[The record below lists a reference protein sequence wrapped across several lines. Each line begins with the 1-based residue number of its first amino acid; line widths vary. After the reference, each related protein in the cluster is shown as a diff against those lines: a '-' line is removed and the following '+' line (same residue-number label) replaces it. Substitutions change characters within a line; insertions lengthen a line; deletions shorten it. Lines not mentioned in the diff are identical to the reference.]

1 MVYPDFINET
11 ERNII
16 DNYLNKGKK
25 VDGFWELVQVLRN
38 MDIRKMN
45 KDRDLVRRFL
55 VRAY

>member
-1 MVYPDFINET
+1 MVYPDSINET